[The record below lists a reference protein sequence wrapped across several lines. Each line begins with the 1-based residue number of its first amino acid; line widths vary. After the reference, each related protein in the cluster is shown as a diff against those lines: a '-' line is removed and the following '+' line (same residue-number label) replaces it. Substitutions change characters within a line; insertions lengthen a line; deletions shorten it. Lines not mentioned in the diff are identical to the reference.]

1 MKRSGHKRPFN
12 ARALLVVAFLA
23 AAAILGSM
31 MLQKYLAREQLPQ
44 VPVEPR
50 PVGTVP
56 VTLFF
61 AAQDGSGFVRE
72 TREIEG
78 ACNADSSPCIRAIL
92 EELANGPLGDLA
104 PTIPQNSSFRSVQ
117 IQGDIAVIDLG
128 NDLVEG
134 LPKGSSSEM
143 AAVYS
148 MVNTIAFNFPAI
160 KKVRFEVEGGTV
172 TTLDGHLDLSKP
184 LEPNFEL
191 EKPGDSISA
200 NTAPK
205 P

>member
-1 MKRSGHKRPFN
+1 
-12 ARALLVVAFLA
+12 
-23 AAAILGSM
+23 M
-31 MLQKYLAREQLPQ
+31 MLKKYLAREQLPQ
-44 VPVEPR
+44 VPVESR

-72 TREIEG
+72 TREIEE

-92 EELANGPLGDLA
+92 EELRNGPLGDLE

-117 IQGDIAVIDLG
+117 ILGDTAVIDLG
-128 NDLVEG
+128 KDLVEG
-134 LPKGSSSEM
+134 LPKGSSAEM

-160 KKVRFEVEGGTV
+160 KKVRFQVEGVTV
-172 TTLDGHLDLSKP
+172 ATLGGHLDLSKP
-184 LEPNFEL
+184 LEPNYEL
-191 EKPGDSISA
+191 EKRGDDIGVDAPPNPPASRAAINPAPGG
-200 NTAPK
+200 NER
-205 P
+205 